1 MLYFKRIWL
10 ILLLLSGQAF
20 ADISIL
26 TNRFVLDAKLNL
38 LTESASAA
46 GFNVNILLSDD
57 LTDEQLLQQ
66 LQHTS
71 LLIVDIPRATDFLAI
86 QQRLQPLATR
96 LPQQQLWVGRTEKQ
110 AKGFK
115 PEQAETL
122 WQYYRHGGEH
132 NFRHFFRYLA
142 ALNNPTIL
150 ATIPAPVIIPAM
162 GAYHPDFPARFSADP
177 DQVLQFLQRK
187 NHKAASN
194 NVVAVGFHARY
205 LESGAM
211 AHIDAITKAL
221 EQHGL
226 VALPVFYTLGPDA
239 NLTQLLQHRAQ
250 ALLHLQPV
258 YHNGLLPHLQQLDIP
273 VLQGIGWWTG
283 DEQDWRKHS
292 SGLSLASTPLYL
304 ALPEQNGLSD
314 PLVLW
319 TEHQGVLM
327 PIREQVEAVSN
338 KLAGLIALQQT
349 ADNKRQL
356 AVMFYNYPPGE
367 KNMSASFMN
376 VPRSLA
382 ALSQQWQQQGYI
394 ITPFSEQQ
402 AIDTLGQLIQGL
414 HQPTLLPQLAQ
425 QNLAA
430 SLPLSQYLQ
439 WYNALPQ
446 DVRQRIEARWGVPEQ
461 SPYLSGTADQQ
472 VFLIPRW
479 QNGNIFMLPQPPRG
493 MPEADQ
499 ERSLYH
505 DLRLPVNHY
514 YLATYLWL
522 RQQSGAHALIHFGT
536 HGTQEW
542 MPGKERGLSTYD
554 DPLLALGDI
563 PVVYP
568 YIVDNTGEATQA
580 KRRGRATMVSHQT
593 PLFQPSGLHGGL
605 LEIHQLIHQYQQLD
619 EGEVKQLT
627 LQRLQDTVVNDP
639 IMKDLNWQPEQVN
652 TDTERFISELHVY
665 LHSLAAQAQPLGLH
679 SFATSGPQ
687 QQQLTT
693 IMQMLGNDFIFA
705 LGMSEPE
712 EVFATDYTLL
722 PQTLPYRWL
731 ESVLG
736 YSKQPPEPA
745 LPQWQEK
752 AKQFAGL
759 LDPSTEFS
767 GLQQAL
773 SGHFVTPSVGGDP
786 LRVTESL
793 PTGKNLYGFD
803 PARIPTKE
811 AWQAGKAAITEL
823 LQNHKAQHGKW
834 PEKLAFSLWAVEA
847 MRHGGVLESEALY
860 AIGVEPVW
868 DRAGRVTGYTVLS
881 TEQLGRPRVDVV
893 LSSTGLYRDQF
904 PNMMAH
910 FAKATEEV
918 SLLAEVDNP
927 IYRNTERLLADLLQQ
942 GMNEKDARYF
952 ASTRVFGSP
961 TGVYG
966 TGLDN
971 AVQASDSYNDD
982 SKLAQLYLSRMSYA
996 FGPDPERWGQDT
1008 DTSSLFAEN
1017 LKGVDAAL
1025 LARTSN
1031 LYGMLT
1037 TDDPFQYLGGI
1048 DLAVRHL
1055 TGRSPALYISNQR
1068 QAGKARIES
1077 ASRFLAAELS
1087 TRVFHPGWIKAM
1099 QQEGFAGALN
1109 LQDIT
1114 ANLWGWQVVSPD
1126 MVRNDQWQ
1134 KLHDVYVN
1142 DSLQLDI
1149 NEWFAEH
1156 APEAQ
1161 ARMMER
1167 MLEAIRKQYWDAP
1180 EQTLTELLQA
1190 YLELTAKYDIQA
1202 GNDAI
1207 AEFVKQQ
1214 ASGFGLSIAA
1224 QNNAAQQAG
1233 SEGQQVSGQQLQQ
1246 VSNNSTEQPRLWYLP
1261 LLLLLPLSAGFFR
1274 QHFSAL
1280 KRSATC

>member
-1 MLYFKRIWL
+1 MPFLKRLWL
-10 ILLLLSGQAF
+10 ILLLISGPVA

-38 LTESASAA
+38 LTESATAA
-46 GFNVNILLSDD
+46 GFEVNILLSDD
-57 LTDEQLLQQ
+57 LTDQQLLQQ
-66 LQHTS
+66 LQSTS
-71 LLIVDIPRATDFLAI
+71 LLVVDIPRASDFSAI
-86 QQRLQPLATR
+86 QQRLKPLAAR

-110 AKGFK
+110 AQGLT
-115 PEQAETL
+115 PEHAEML

-142 ALNNPTIL
+142 AQDNPAEL
-150 ATIPAPVIIPAM
+150 AAIPAPVVIPAM

-187 NHKAASN
+187 NHKAVSN

-211 AHIDAITKAL
+211 AHIDAITRAL
-221 EQHGL
+221 EQRNL

-258 YHNGLLPHLQQLDIP
+258 YHNGLLPHLQQLGIP

-283 DEQDWRKHS
+283 DEQEWRKHP

-304 ALPEQNGLSD
+304 ALPEQNGLTD

-319 TEHQGVLM
+319 TEYQGALT
-327 PIREQVEAVSN
+327 PISEQVAAVSN

-349 ADNKRQL
+349 ADAKRQV

-382 ALSQQWQQQGYI
+382 GLSQQWQQQGYN

-402 AIDTLGQLIQGL
+402 AIDTLGRLIQGL
-414 HQPTLLPQLAQ
+414 HQPALLPQLAQ
-425 QNLAA
+425 QDLAA
-430 SLPLSQYLQ
+430 SLPFSQYQ
-439 WYNALPQ
+439 RWYNALPQ
-446 DVRQRIEARWGVPEQ
+446 DVRQRIEARWGTPEQ
-461 SPYLSGTADQQ
+461 SPYLSGPADQQ

-479 QNGNIFMLPQPPRG
+479 QNGHIIMLPQPPRG

-522 RQQSGAHALIHFGT
+522 RQQSGAQALIHFGT

-542 MPGKERGLSTYD
+542 MPGKERGLSSYD

-580 KRRGRATMVSHQT
+580 KRRGRATMISHQT
-593 PLFQPSGLHGGL
+593 PLFQPSGLHGSL
-605 LEIHQLIHQYQQLD
+605 LELHQLIHQYQQLD
-619 EGEVKQLT
+619 DGEVKQLT
-627 LQRLQDTVVNDP
+627 LQRLQDTAVNDP
-639 IMKDLNWQPEQVN
+639 IMKDLDWQPEQISAEP
-652 TDTERFISELHVY
+652 ERFISELHDY

-679 SFATSGPQ
+679 SFATTGPQ
-687 QQQLTT
+687 QQLLTT
-693 IMQMLGNDFIFA
+693 IMQMLGNDFIQA
-705 LGMSEPE
+705 LGIAEPE
-712 EVFATDYTLL
+712 EVFATDYQQL

-731 ESVLG
+731 ESALG
-736 YSKQPPEPA
+736 YNDQP
-745 LPQWQEK
+745 LPPTLPDWQQK
-752 AKQFAGL
+752 ARHYTTL
-759 LDPSTEFS
+759 LNAQTEFT

-786 LRVTESL
+786 LRVIESL

-811 AWQAGKAAITEL
+811 AWQAGKAAMTEL
-823 LQNHKAQHGKW
+823 LQSHKAQHGTW
-834 PEKLAFSLWAVEA
+834 PQKLAFSLWAVEA

-868 DRAGRVTGYTVLS
+868 DNAGRVTGYTVLS

-910 FAKATEEV
+910 FAKAAEEI
-918 SLLAEVDNP
+918 SQLAEADNP
-927 IYRNTERLLADLLQQ
+927 VYRNTERLLADLLQQ

-971 AVQASDSYNDD
+971 AIQASDSWQDD

-996 FGPDPERWGQDT
+996 FGPDPERWGQDA
-1008 DTSSLFAEN
+1008 DTSTLYAEN

-1055 TGRSPALYISNQR
+1055 TGNSPALYISNQR
-1068 QAGKARIES
+1068 QAGQARIES

-1099 QQEGFAGALN
+1099 QEEGYAGALN

-1126 MVRNDQWQ
+1126 MVRDDQWQ
-1134 KLHDVYVN
+1134 SLHDVYVN

-1167 MLEAIRKQYWDAP
+1167 MLEAIRKEYWDAS

-1190 YLELTAKYDIQA
+1190 YLELTAKFDIQA

-1214 ASGFGLSIAA
+1214 AAGFGLSIATA
-1224 QNNAAQQAG
+1224 QAG

-1246 VSNNSTEQPRLWYLP
+1246 VSNNAAEQQRLWYLP
-1261 LLLLLPLSAGFFR
+1261 LLLLIPLLAGVAR
-1274 QHFSAL
+1274 QHLNASR
-1280 KRSATC
+1280 RSAA